1 MLVKEN
7 HPAFPSLSA
16 KPNDF
21 TDAGELSG
29 VWSAAQKSF
38 FAEWYSEDELVIVP
52 AVQRH
57 FERSDP
63 STNRLLQR
71 FRNPDPWDAINP
83 QPGSDSA
90 RFAQTRQ
97 IRRQPV
103 RQVHYCR
110 RDTISCEPQGQLD
123 SDPGIKVRPQHRR
136 PRITNLRLSFLR
148 GFSRSHS
155 MMQVRPENP
164 HPSTPI

>member
-7 HPAFPSLSA
+7 HPAFPSPSA

-29 VWSAAQKSF
+29 VWSAAQNPF
-38 FAEWYSEDELVIVP
+38 FAEWYREDELVIVP

-57 FERSDP
+57 FERSNP
-63 STNRLLQR
+63 SRNQPLER
-71 FRNPDPWDAINP
+71 FRNSDPWDAINR
-83 QPGSDSA
+83 QPRSASA
-90 RFAQTRQ
+90 RFAQARQ

-103 RQVHYCR
+103 RQVHCCR
-110 RDTISCEPQGQLD
+110 RDTVSCEPQGQLD
-123 SDPGIKVRPQHRR
+123 SYPGIEVRPQYRR

-148 GFSRSHS
+148 GLSWSHS
-155 MMQVRPENP
+155 MIHGEPWNLRP
-164 HPSTPI
+164 